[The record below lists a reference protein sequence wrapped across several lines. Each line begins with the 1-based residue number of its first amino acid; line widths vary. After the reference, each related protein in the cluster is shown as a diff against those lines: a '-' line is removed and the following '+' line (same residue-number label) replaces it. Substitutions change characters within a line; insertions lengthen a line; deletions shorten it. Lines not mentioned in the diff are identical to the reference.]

1 VHWQRCI
8 ITSCDSFRKDN
19 VWHVFATSGHAGG
32 DIAFVKGCHAE
43 LFELQIGV
51 SWEDRG
57 VRVDDHDAFG
67 VELRVGV
74 DSASQPVNKRK
85 HMSEAP
91 VVPEASVVPKRSA
104 GQASSSNGDGSS
116 THPIIQAVR
125 TIATNPPLDCKPAPI
140 SLKLDATMIPG
151 PPRPPK
157 AAPPVLKDD
166 SAAQPVKD
174 ASQGTP
180 KAAPPVA
187 KVHLKASSKN
197 TASHAVKKLERTT
210 EEEDEPVLSRVM
222 REEIQAHCKKDRRT
236 APSSPTEMP
245 ATTPDSADEDDADL
259 PSSPTDEPVVLIS
272 RADAVYSPTDEPVVL
287 ISRADAVYQSIFEF
301 WVNRE
306 NSEEVFQEQDQLR
319 RLMFPKKKHAVPED
333 YWIPGAAP
341 EGETQFVEAVVSNEY
356 VLQQLKEVVMKREAW
371 LTKHNL
377 PMDYFMRN
385 GLGLERGRFVKDC
398 KLEYEAEPHQVYQQE
413 RDAQNPVYKK
423 DRVRQGMHSRWGAEM
438 QRRLGSKTL
447 WELVSFTGQF
457 SVEFLTPA
465 AQAMNAGAPQPDVNV
480 TNSQRLR
487 AHALQCRAD
496 LRYATSLAFQRA
508 RGRKIFGAWEWQL
521 LQDFD
526 SDQLRM
532 QSNDATK
539 AHGHGRIKHANGTH
553 TDIGSAIGGLTR
565 TILDNWV
572 PPVLSD
578 ADDDPVTD
586 AADDGEAEPENKI
599 PSPSSESDWEVG
611 VIARANEVST
621 HRGN

>member
-1 VHWQRCI
+1 
-8 ITSCDSFRKDN
+8 
-19 VWHVFATSGHAGG
+19 
-32 DIAFVKGCHAE
+32 
-43 LFELQIGV
+43 
-51 SWEDRG
+51 
-57 VRVDDHDAFG
+57 
-67 VELRVGV
+67 
-74 DSASQPVNKRK
+74 
-85 HMSEAP
+85 
-91 VVPEASVVPKRSA
+91 
-104 GQASSSNGDGSS
+104 
-116 THPIIQAVR
+116 
-125 TIATNPPLDCKPAPI
+125 
-140 SLKLDATMIPG
+140 
-151 PPRPPK
+151 
-157 AAPPVLKDD
+157 VLKDD

-508 RGRKIFGAWEWQL
+508 SGRKIFGAWEWQL